1 MFDLGFHFPAFLP
14 SLSHLCRLEIRSL
27 LGSKRL
33 RSERVIRELPL
44 PACLQ
49 DYLLYLDVLRAN
61 TIPDLQDSLEQ
72 REEGAPSSH
81 FEAEDRGKRE
91 EGHQ

>member
-1 MFDLGFHFPAFLP
+1 MFDWGFHFAALLP

-49 DYLLYLDVLRAN
+49 DYLLYLDVLRAS
-61 TIPDLQDSLEQ
+61 TIPDLQDSLQ
-72 REEGAPSSH
+72 QGEEGAPASH
-81 FEAEDRGKRE
+81 SKADME

>member
-27 LGSKRL
+27 LGSERL

-49 DYLLYLDVLRAN
+49 NYLLYLDVLRTN
-61 TIPDLQDSLEQ
+61 TVPDVEDSLEQ
-72 REEGAPSSH
+72 GEEGAPSSH
-81 FEAEDRGKRE
+81 SEAEDME